1 VKQGEIQRL
10 AKLDFLRALSAG
22 IVVAAH
28 YGSTAIPAGFGVL
41 TFFVISGFLITHL
54 LLRES
59 QRTGTISLRNFYV
72 RRSLR
77 IFPALYVFW
86 VAAVVALLVHHNK
99 VQWGAAICALLYVEN
114 YYQGLHWVGS
124 FFTHTWSLG
133 VEEQFYILWP
143 GIFLLSRKSLPGLM
157 RGLLVAIPCLWVY
170 RAVLQYA
177 GVSDE
182 YIYTSFETRIDSILV
197 GCLLSVVLFT
207 GAAAKVVNEVRR
219 ARYIPLVVGLLL
231 LSVLY
236 FETHAPNYRNV
247 IGYAIDPV
255 LLAVLI
261 AQLTSMN
268 GWEWMDAA
276 PISYLGR
283 ISYSTYLYQGLVVLL
298 LKPYIP
304 ARFSIVTYFLGIWV
318 VAALSYELVEKPFLK
333 LKRRFEVVK
342 VPEEM
347 AVELA

>member
-1 VKQGEIQRL
+1 VKQGETQRL

-22 IVVAAH
+22 IVVFGH
-28 YGSTAIPAGFGVL
+28 FGSKAIPAGFGVL

-54 LLRES
+54 LLREN
-59 QRTGTISLRNFYV
+59 QRTSTISLKNFYI
-72 RRSLR
+72 RRTLR

-86 VAAVVALLVHHNK
+86 LMAVIALLVHHNK
-99 VQWGAAICALLYVEN
+99 VQWGPAISALLYVEN
-114 YYQGLHWVGS
+114 YYQGLHWVSS
-124 FFTHTWSLG
+124 FFTHTWSLA

-143 GIFLLSRKSLPGLM
+143 GVFLLSRKSLPGLL
-157 RGLLVAIPCLWVY
+157 RGLLIVIPCLWVY

-177 GVSDE
+177 GVADT
-182 YIYTSFETRIDSILV
+182 YIYTSFETRVDSILV
-197 GCLLSVVLFT
+197 GCLLAIVLFT
-207 GAAAKVVNEVRR
+207 GAAAGFVNEVRR

-231 LSVLY
+231 ISVLY
-236 FETHAPNYRNV
+236 FEAHGPNYRNV

-261 AQLTSMN
+261 AQLISMN

-276 PISYLGR
+276 PLSYLGR
-283 ISYSTYLYQGLVVLL
+283 ISYSTYLYQELVVLL
-298 LKPYIP
+298 LKPYLP
-304 ARFSIVTYFLGIWV
+304 ARFSIVTYFLCIWA

-342 VPEEM
+342 VPEQL